1 MWMTDT
7 PLKSWIHRDIP
18 VVFCHVEGNETF
30 LPFDTDEGNEQSCS
44 NLQEVDHVVCVF
56 LTL

>member
-1 MWMTDT
+1 MWMTDL
-7 PLKSWIHRDIP
+7 PLRSWINRDIP

-44 NLQEVDHVVCVF
+44 NLQEVEHVVSA
-56 LTL
+56 LLS